1 MCKTEERPLFHGVT
15 YSVEAGNP
23 DQTLLLNDL
32 KDARGLG
39 EGEAC
44 SRRREELLS
53 TTAVLGAERSRHTWG
68 DPPPPPPTAFPR

>member
-32 KDARGLG
+32 KMPGDLGKERGVPAG
-39 EGEAC
+39 
-44 SRRREELLS
+44 
-53 TTAVLGAERSRHTWG
+53 ERSS
-68 DPPPPPPTAFPR
+68 